1 MTKISLYQYDLIK
14 NNLKEF
20 DDKVVEMLIEISS
33 YIVVPAKTRILDF
46 GNSERKAFYIIEG
59 FFRGAYKDE
68 KGVEFNIMLRRSN
81 TFNLNVEHLVN
92 DNPAT
97 YSFEAIMDSK
107 ILLFDFVEFENLALK
122 KKKFTKLYI
131 KILKENMIIMQYRI
145 EESLTKLP
153 VERYI
158 NLLNKNPEL
167 FQKVFNKHIANYLGI
182 TPVSLSR
189 IRKRIY
195 ERTK

>member
-1 MTKISLYQYDLIK
+1 
-14 NNLKEF
+14 
-20 DDKVVEMLIEISS
+20 
-33 YIVVPAKTRILDF
+33 
-46 GNSERKAFYIIEG
+46 
-59 FFRGAYKDE
+59 
-68 KGVEFNIMLRRSN
+68 
-81 TFNLNVEHLVN
+81 
-92 DNPAT
+92 
-97 YSFEAIMDSK
+97 
-107 ILLFDFVEFENLALK
+107 
-122 KKKFTKLYI
+122 
-131 KILKENMIIMQYRI
+131 MIIMQYRI